1 VVIFR
6 TKISDDAHARTF
18 MKNEI
23 VTNPAYRR
31 VVAAL
36 DDCEKRYDRLI
47 KGTGATDDLRLAST
61 VAILKGEVEQRRRL
75 EVELLTAVET
85 ERQRIGQDLH
95 DDLCQRLGAIALLI
109 GSLAKEVSVLDKK
122 LGEKLGKIPAL
133 VTEAIGSCR
142 NLARGLHPVTLAS
155 AGLPAALAELAA
167 RIPADVKFHWP
178 RSERIDF
185 EPTLA
190 LHLYRIAEEAVTNA
204 VKHAGAKSI
213 TIGLAILAGR
223 PVLEIADDGKGI
235 GQKLKTEGMGLRNME
250 YRANVIGGDLTIEA
264 RKGGGTCVRCTL
276 PLRKS
281 VLRPL
286 KPKADSNAK

>member
-1 VVIFR
+1 
-6 TKISDDAHARTF
+6 

-23 VTNPAYRR
+23 APSPAYRK

-36 DDCEKRYDRLI
+36 DDCEKRYDALI
-47 KGTGATDDLRLAST
+47 KRTGVTNESRLAST
-61 VAILKGEVEQRRRL
+61 VAVLKGEVEQRRRL
-75 EVELLTAVET
+75 EIELLTAVET

-95 DDLCQRLGAIALLI
+95 DDLCQRLGAIALLS
-109 GSLAKEVSVLDKK
+109 GSLAKEVSVLD
-122 LGEKLGKIPAL
+122 EKLGGKVGKIPSL
-133 VTEAIGSCR
+133 VTETIGSCR
-142 NLARGLHPVTLAS
+142 NLARGLHPITLAS

-167 RIPADVKFHWP
+167 RVPVDVKFHWP
-178 RSERIDF
+178 HSERIDF
-185 EPTLA
+185 EPMLA

-204 VKHAGAKSI
+204 VKHAGAKCI

-235 GQKLKTEGMGLRNME
+235 GQKLKTEGMGLRNMQ
-250 YRANVIGGDLTIEA
+250 YRANVIGGELMVEA

-286 KPKADSNAK
+286 KPKTDSSAK

>member
-1 VVIFR
+1 
-6 TKISDDAHARTF
+6 

-36 DDCEKRYDRLI
+36 DDCEKRYDGLI

-95 DDLCQRLGAIALLI
+95 DDLCQRLSAIALLI

-122 LGEKLGKIPAL
+122 LGEKVGKIPAL

-190 LHLYRIAEEAVTNA
+190 LPLSDTGEEQVTTEG
-204 VKHAGAKSI
+204 KHSADKSI
-213 TIGLAILAGR
+213 KIGQGMLAGL
-223 PVLEIADDGKGI
+223 PVLEITNDGKG
-235 GQKLKTEGMGLRNME
+235 QSKK
-250 YRANVIGGDLTIEA
+250 
-264 RKGGGTCVRCTL
+264 
-276 PLRKS
+276 RKS
-281 VLRPL
+281 GG
-286 KPKADSNAK
+286 

>member
-1 VVIFR
+1 
-6 TKISDDAHARTF
+6 

-23 VTNPAYRR
+23 AANPAYRR

-36 DDCEKRYDRLI
+36 DDCEKRYDGLI
-47 KGTGATDDLRLAST
+47 KWTGATNDLRLSST

-75 EVELLTAVET
+75 EVELLRAVEA

-122 LGEKLGKIPAL
+122 LGEKVGKIPAL

-185 EPTLA
+185 ESTLA

-213 TIGLAILAGR
+213 TIGLAILARR

-235 GQKLKTEGMGLRNME
+235 GQKVKTEGMGLRNME
-250 YRANVIGGDLTIEA
+250 YRANVIGDLTVEA

-286 KPKADSNAK
+286 KPKTDSS

>member
-1 VVIFR
+1 
-6 TKISDDAHARTF
+6 
-18 MKNEI
+18 MKNGI
-23 VTNPAYRR
+23 GTNIAYRK

-36 DDCEKRYDRLI
+36 EDCEERYGGLI
-47 KGTGATDDLRLAST
+47 KSIGGTNDSRLAST
-61 VAILKGEVEQRRRL
+61 IATLRLEAQQRRRL
-75 EVELLTAVET
+75 EGELLTAVEA

-109 GSLAKEVSVLDKK
+109 GSVAKEVSVLDQK
-122 LGEKLGKIPAL
+122 LGGKVEKIPPL
-133 VTEAIGSCR
+133 VTETIESCR

-167 RIPADVKFHWP
+167 RVPVDVKFEWP

-185 EPTLA
+185 EPMLA
-190 LHLYRIAEEAVTNA
+190 LHLYRIAEEAVANA
-204 VKHAGAKSI
+204 VKHAGAKRI

-235 GQKLKTEGMGLRNME
+235 GRKLKNEGMGLRNMQ
-250 YRANVIGGDLTIEA
+250 YRANVIGGDLTLEE
-264 RKGGGTCVRCTL
+264 REGGGTCVRCTL

-281 VLRPL
+281 
-286 KPKADSNAK
+286 KS

>member
-1 VVIFR
+1 M
-6 TKISDDAHARTF
+6 TPMLAPL
-18 MKNEI
+18 MKNKI
-23 VTNPAYRR
+23 ATNPAYRR

-36 DDCEKRYDRLI
+36 DDCEKRYDSLI
-47 KGTGATDDLRLAST
+47 KWTGATNDLRLAST
-61 VAILKGEVEQRRRL
+61 VAVLKGEVEQRRRL
-75 EVELLTAVET
+75 EVELLRAVES

-109 GSLAKEVSVLDKK
+109 GSVAKEVSVLDQK
-122 LGEKLGKIPAL
+122 LGGKVEKIPGL
-133 VTEAIGSCR
+133 VTETIESCR

-167 RIPADVKFHWP
+167 RVPVDVKFEWP
-178 RSERIDF
+178 HSERIDF
-185 EPTLA
+185 EPMLA
-190 LHLYRIAEEAVTNA
+190 LHLYRIAEEAVKNA

-235 GQKLKTEGMGLRNME
+235 GQKLKTEGMGLRNMQ
-250 YRANVIGGDLTIEA
+250 YRASVIGENLQSRHAGAEELVFVVL
-264 RKGGGTCVRCTL
+264 C

-281 VLRPL
+281 VLRP
-286 KPKADSNAK
+286 

>member
-1 VVIFR
+1 
-6 TKISDDAHARTF
+6 
-18 MKNEI
+18 MKNQI
-23 VTNPAYRR
+23 ATNPAYRR

-36 DDCEKRYDRLI
+36 DDCEKRYDGLI
-47 KGTGATDDLRLAST
+47 KRTGATNDLRLAST

-95 DDLCQRLGAIALLI
+95 DDLCQRLGAIALLS

-122 LGEKLGKIPAL
+122 LGEKVGEIPSL
-133 VTEAIGSCR
+133 ITETIGSCR

-155 AGLPAALAELAA
+155 AGLPAALEELAT

-178 RSERIDF
+178 HSERIDF
-185 EPTLA
+185 EPMLA

-204 VKHAGAKSI
+204 VKHAGANSI
-213 TIGLAILAGR
+213 TIKLAILAGR

-235 GQKLKTEGMGLRNME
+235 GEKLKAEGMGLRNMQ
-250 YRANVIGGDLTIEA
+250 YRASVIGGELTVEA
-264 RKGGGTCVRCTL
+264 RKSGGTCVRCTL

-286 KPKADSNAK
+286 KPKTEWSAK